1 MNKNGTVMNKIEFI
15 DLLPFNSYFIVSLET
30 LKAHSGHNDGGG
42 GDSLKPSN
50 SKWWTNTFLQ
60 PKKKKF
66 KEN

>member
-1 MNKNGTVMNKIEFI
+1 MNKNGTVMHKIEFL

-50 SKWWTNTFLQ
+50 SK
-60 PKKKKF
+60 
-66 KEN
+66 